1 MSANHDSADLE
12 ALFEQTLAQTHPE
25 LLKQKNL
32 ESVLVNNENKTQ
44 APFNNSLNN
53 SSVDKN
59 STPANSTTS
68 SGADKPELYAH
79 IGALARKLHD
89 ALLEVGR
96 GEAIAS
102 ANEHLP
108 QDRERLAFIGQLMEQ
123 SAVKVLN
130 TCETQMPILDHHS
143 EQLLEQ
149 QRQWNRFLLGELTL
163 PEFKAL
169 ATAQPDVFSK
179 TAHIMNESKDAFLNI
194 VMAQDFQDLAGQT
207 LSKII
212 KHVSS
217 LEQDL
222 IRLLAFAAVEPER
235 KEKIEDFLAGPKF
248 AEHQTDTVSSQE
260 EVDDLLKELG
270 F

>member
-25 LLKQKNL
+25 LLKQKNSNSTATNIENSNNKL
-32 ESVLVNNENKTQ
+32 EQKPSET
-44 APFNNSLNN
+44 N
-53 SSVDKN
+53 SSQLP
-59 STPANSTTS
+59 TAGTE
-68 SGADKPELYAH
+68 KPELYAH

-143 EQLLEQ
+143 EHLLEQ
-149 QRQWNRFLLGELTL
+149 QRHWNRFLLGELTL

-169 ATAQPDVFSK
+169 ATAQPEVFSK